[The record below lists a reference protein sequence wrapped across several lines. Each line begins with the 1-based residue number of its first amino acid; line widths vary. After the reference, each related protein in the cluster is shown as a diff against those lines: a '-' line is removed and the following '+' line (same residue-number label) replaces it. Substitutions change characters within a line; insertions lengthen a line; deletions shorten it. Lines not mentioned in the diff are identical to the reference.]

1 MIYLYR
7 EITLVIDD
15 IILIDEI
22 YSKISIKSKDQ
33 D

>member
-7 EITLVIDD
+7 EIILIIDD

-22 YSKISIKSKDQ
+22 YSKISVKSKDQ